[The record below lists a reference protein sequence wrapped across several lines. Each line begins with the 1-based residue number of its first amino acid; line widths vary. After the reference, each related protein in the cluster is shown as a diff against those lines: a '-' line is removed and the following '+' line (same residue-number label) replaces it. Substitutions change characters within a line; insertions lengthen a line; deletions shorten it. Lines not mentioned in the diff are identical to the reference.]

1 MAVGSLITLVLVS
14 KIHIFDKQSH
24 EFLFFACLMFIDVL
38 IFGILAYFFKSS
50 VSSEKEQ
57 IELSD

>member
-38 IFGILAYFFKSS
+38 IFGILAYFFKSF
-50 VSSEKEQ
+50 SEKEQ